1 MERFSLLFFILIFA
15 SSISYAD
22 NINIIYH
29 SPQPNAKN
37 CTPSETIIFSVFE
50 EINQS
55 TIDNSF
61 ITVSG
66 SISGPHP
73 GVLFVSTDKK
83 TMIFKPSTPFSYSET
98 VTVSINSGIKTIDGK
113 TINQKSF
120 SFNIRNPRTVV
131 DFTNMNSLET
141 RIPYSNIDFKLFSIP
156 YDFNPDTEPTAN
168 VITNINPSYGRI
180 FISGF
185 RTDAV
190 SYTPYLTIYD
200 NSGSLAFSK
209 PGIGISVDFK
219 KQLNGNYSFFSFLTE
234 KFYILDPDFNYIDS
248 VTCGNGYT
256 TDLHELIVMEN
267 GNMLIM
273 SYDTIEVDMSQIIT
287 GGQSNAIVAGLVIQ
301 ELDKNK
307 NVVYQWRS
315 WEEMEITDGSH
326 QDFTA
331 AKIDYAHG
339 NSIEPDWDGNLIIS
353 SRHLDEITKINRKTG
368 KIMWR
373 LGGKKNQFTFINDD
387 IKFNYQHDA
396 RRVAPGRLLLFDNGN
411 FHSPPF
417 SRAVEYELDEVNLT
431 AKLVWQ
437 FDHSKEIYG
446 FAMGNAQ
453 RLSNGNTFIGWGFT
467 QPNVTEVTPLGKIV
481 YEMSFD
487 PGYVSYRAFKYPYD
501 QPESQYPESYVLN
514 QNYPNPFNP
523 STVITFNIPQQS
535 RVSIKVYDM
544 LGREVSILAN
554 NDFSAGEHYVQ
565 FNAQNLSSGV
575 YFYNLVS
582 GSFSETKKMVLLK

>member
-73 GVLFVSTDKK
+73 GVLFVSTDKT
-83 TMIFKPSTPFSYSET
+83 TMVFKPNTPFNYSET
-98 VTVSINSGIKTIDGK
+98 VTVTINSGIKTIGGK

-141 RIPYSNIDFKLFSIP
+141 RIPYSKLDYKLFP
-156 YDFNPDTEPTAN
+156 VNYDNNTNTEPNLN
-168 VITNINPSYGRI
+168 VTNSLNPSYGRI
-180 FISGF
+180 FLSSF
-185 RTDAV
+185 RSDGVT
-190 SYTPYLTIYD
+190 YTPYLTIHD
-200 NSGSLAFSK
+200 NSGALLFSK
-209 PGIGISVDFK
+209 IIPGTCHDFK
-219 KQLNGNYSFFSFLTE
+219 KQKNGTYSYFNSKTESF
-234 KFYILDPDFNYIDS
+234 YQLDSNFNLIDS
-248 VTCGNGYT
+248 IICGNGYT
-256 TDLHELIVMEN
+256 TDLHELLIYEN

-273 SYDTIEVDMSQIIT
+273 SYDSVEIDMSQIVN
-287 GGQSNAIVAGLVIQ
+287 GGNPNALVSGLVIQ

-307 NVVYQWRS
+307 NVIFQWRS
-315 WEEMEITDGSH
+315 WEEMEITDASH
-326 QDFTA
+326 QDLTA
-331 AKIDYAHG
+331 SKVDYAHG
-339 NSIEPDWDGNLIIS
+339 NSIDLDWDGNLLIS
-353 SRHLDEITKINRKTG
+353 SRHLDEVTKINRKTG
-368 KIMWR
+368 KIIWR

-387 IKFNYQHDA
+387 IRFSHQHDA
-396 RRVAPGRLLLFDNGN
+396 RRVAPGRITIFDNGN

-417 SRAVEYELDEVNLT
+417 SRVIEYELDEVNLT

-467 QPNVTEVTPLGKIV
+467 QPNVTEVTPLGKII
-481 YEMSFD
+481 YEMSLD
-487 PGYVSYRAFKYPYD
+487 PGYISYRAFKYPYD
-501 QPESQYPESYVLN
+501 QPESQYPESYILN

-535 RVSIKVYDM
+535 RVSLKVYDM
-544 LGREVSILAN
+544 LGREVSVLAN

-565 FNAQNLSSGV
+565 FNAENLSSGV

>member
-1 MERFSLLFFILIFA
+1 MERFSLLLLTLFFF
-15 SSISYAD
+15 SSLSYAD
-22 NINIIYH
+22 NVNIVYH

-37 CTPSETIIFSVFE
+37 CTPTETIIFSVFE
-50 EINQS
+50 DINQS
-55 TIDNSF
+55 TIDNSLII
-61 ITVSG
+61 ITG
-66 SISGPHP
+66 SISGLHS
-73 GVLFVSTDKK
+73 GSLFVSPDKK
-83 TMIFKPSTPFSYSET
+83 TMIFRPSVPFAYSET
-98 VTVSINSGIKTIDGK
+98 VNVTINSGIKTTSGN
-113 TINQKSF
+113 TLNQKSF
-120 SFNIRNPRTVV
+120 SFSIRNPRTVV

-141 RIPYSNIDFKLFSIP
+141 RIPYNNIDFKLFEIP
-156 YDFNPDTEPTAN
+156 SDFNPRSEPTAN
-168 VITNINPSYGRI
+168 VTTNINPSYGKI

-185 RTDAV
+185 RFDTI
-190 SYTPYLTIYD
+190 SFTPYLTIYD
-200 NSGSLAFSK
+200 NSGALAFSK
-209 PGIGISVDFK
+209 PGIGTSVDFK
-219 KQLNGNYSFFSFLTE
+219 KHKNGTYSFFSFLTE
-234 KFYILDPDFNYIDS
+234 KFYLLDENFNYIDS
-248 VTCGNGYT
+248 ITCGNGYT
-256 TDLHELIVMEN
+256 TDLHELLILEN

-273 SYDTIEVDMSQIIT
+273 SYDTIEVDMSQIVT
-287 GGQSNAIVAGLVIQ
+287 GGNSNAIVAGLVIQ

-307 NVVYQWRS
+307 NVVFQWRS

-353 SRHLDEITKINRKTG
+353 SRHLDEITKINRQTG

-387 IKFNYQHDA
+387 LKFNYQHDA

-411 FHSPPF
+411 FHNPPF

-437 FDHSKEIYG
+437 FDHDKEVYG

-467 QPNVTEVTPLGKIV
+467 QPNITEVNPFGQIV
-481 YEMSFD
+481 YEMSLD
-487 PGYVSYRAFKYPYD
+487 PGYISYRAFKFPYD

-535 RVSIKVYDM
+535 RVSIKVYDTI
-544 LGREVSILAN
+544 GREVATLAN
-554 NDFSAGEHYVQ
+554 GDFSAGEHFVQ
-565 FNAQNLSSGV
+565 FDAVNLASGV
-575 YFYNLVS
+575 YFYNFVS
-582 GSFSETKKMVLLK
+582 GGFSETKKMVLLK